1 MLLEE
6 GLVVNEYEE
15 SEDDASQL
23 AMLENIDTLAFE
35 NMKVVVTGTVPNMTR
50 NEAAAAVTAAG
61 GISQKAVSGKT
72 DILVLGDG
80 AGRKKARA
88 AEEKGVRVI
97 EAEEFLRML
106 RGE

>member
-1 MLLEE
+1 
-6 GLVVNEYEE
+6 
-15 SEDDASQL
+15 
-23 AMLENIDTLAFE
+23 
-35 NMKVVVTGTVPNMTR
+35 MTR